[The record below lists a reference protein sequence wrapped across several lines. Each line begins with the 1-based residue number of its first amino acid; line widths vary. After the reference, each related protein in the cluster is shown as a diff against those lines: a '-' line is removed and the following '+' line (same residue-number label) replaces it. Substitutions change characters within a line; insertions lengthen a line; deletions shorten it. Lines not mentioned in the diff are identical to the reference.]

1 MDVPFDDL
9 PDELR
14 VRQRQPVAQPKT
26 SAVTSGRDVPL
37 DDLPEAVKPK
47 AVSRQPVA
55 RGGEFVPLEDLPS
68 QLITVDTIKDRAK
81 QERLNFQQQTGLAP
95 SRTAPVEG
103 TGGAAFGVFAVQ
115 GKQRQQNIE
124 ARKEQQKANEISFD
138 ELVKRDDY
146 FNIANSYMKA
156 VGQPTFD
163 SKKESREDFVNRFYS
178 QRRFAEFNT
187 VFGTIPELA
196 TLKNSGIEQQQ
207 AVALGRRLYEQ
218 AEAAPGKGRAAF
230 DIAKAIIADPTTY
243 AGVGFG
249 KAASSI
255 AVRQGAKK
263 LSEDV
268 ATRAIEKQALGK
280 TAKRVEVGVSA
291 GAEAAIAAGSDLTSQ
306 RAEIQTA
313 RIMGEP
319 EQEYSAA
326 RTALAATIGGVLSGV
341 VSAKTTKTP
350 TIKERGEII
359 GEELVRRNIT
369 PANPTA
375 PLTDAE
381 QKISGALSRD
391 FEDVHSQYVKAYGK
405 SLLNQ
410 IDPAAAVTDSKVQ
423 EAYSKTAVR
432 FALQL
437 MKDNPQQFGF
447 NPAKELVSDAVYRT
461 LSQVDKIDDAALEAA
476 INKVGLRPDQF
487 AAMTKTTASEAG
499 QILQSYSVAARAL
512 NRLRQID
519 PAFDKRMKDLY
530 GVDGDQTSALTKFG
544 EGIQRVERESK
555 ALITSG
561 IDTLARNLVGNTIG
575 VTMKTGVQMLE
586 GIRYSVGT
594 ALDAADGKKLATLRQ
609 TMGDSFKDAIGTF
622 YYMRK
627 NGLAEDITEKVL
639 ENNPSLL
646 SRISSAT
653 PDVDLNAVSNTRWE
667 QSLDKLS
674 RWSQTLNNAMDGMY
688 RRASFAASL
697 DRELRRV
704 GVDLYKDVLAQN
716 KDIPTSVLKRAL
728 DDSFKDTFSYSPQ
741 MYAKS
746 FSAFEDL
753 SERAGAYFVKGA
765 ELPTM
770 SLFIPFP
777 RFVTNAIAFQYKYS
791 PLGFVGATEYVAQAA
806 KLRAAGQLEKA
817 EMVAREGATK
827 AIQATVG
834 LGMLA
839 AAYDYRKNNLDS
851 NWNELKTPSGT
862 VDVKSIFPIAQY
874 LGLGDWFARDVANG
888 TGQAPSREIMESIVG
903 FKAPAGTQ
911 HTFLQSIQEV
921 FQSDE
926 KGAKALESLGK
937 ISGDFL
943 GRFTQP
949 FVTKQIF
956 DMFDLI
962 RGDEAIMARD
972 PNVLNADTMPGRMAE
987 AAVQRVQAK
996 LPVVKESLPPA
1007 VTRFK
1012 EQETPMKEG
1021 EFFNR
1026 LVGFRPIT
1034 EPTAAEKEIIKHSV
1048 DLYKVYGRPTG
1059 DKDFDRLFI
1068 QNVNKN
1074 ALDFVDSAIKRS
1086 DYSSFT
1092 SEQKQARINSAI
1104 EKAVEE
1110 AKKVTEATFAQE
1122 FPAKLNRIEYLR
1134 EPAKVKK
1141 IVNELYAKDHKGR
1154 TMEEDKAYDLLPK
1167 YKELALKPTK
1177 FAKGGMVQQMHQLFG
1192 R

>member
-1 MDVPFDDL
+1 
-9 PDELR
+9 
-14 VRQRQPVAQPKT
+14 
-26 SAVTSGRDVPL
+26 
-37 DDLPEAVKPK
+37 
-47 AVSRQPVA
+47 
-55 RGGEFVPLEDLPS
+55 
-68 QLITVDTIKDRAK
+68 
-81 QERLNFQQQTGLAP
+81 
-95 SRTAPVEG
+95 
-103 TGGAAFGVFAVQ
+103 
-115 GKQRQQNIE
+115 
-124 ARKEQQKANEISFD
+124 
-138 ELVKRDDY
+138 
-146 FNIANSYMKA
+146 
-156 VGQPTFD
+156 
-163 SKKESREDFVNRFYS
+163 
-178 QRRFAEFNT
+178 
-187 VFGTIPELA
+187 
-196 TLKNSGIEQQQ
+196 
-207 AVALGRRLYEQ
+207 
-218 AEAAPGKGRAAF
+218 
-230 DIAKAIIADPTTY
+230 
-243 AGVGFG
+243 
-249 KAASSI
+249 
-255 AVRQGAKK
+255 
-263 LSEDV
+263 
-268 ATRAIEKQALGK
+268 
-280 TAKRVEVGVSA
+280 
-291 GAEAAIAAGSDLTSQ
+291 
-306 RAEIQTA
+306 
-313 RIMGEP
+313 
-319 EQEYSAA
+319 
-326 RTALAATIGGVLSGV
+326 
-341 VSAKTTKTP
+341 
-350 TIKERGEII
+350 
-359 GEELVRRNIT
+359 
-369 PANPTA
+369 
-375 PLTDAE
+375 
-381 QKISGALSRD
+381 
-391 FEDVHSQYVKAYGK
+391 
-405 SLLNQ
+405 
-410 IDPAAAVTDSKVQ
+410 
-423 EAYSKTAVR
+423 
-432 FALQL
+432 
-437 MKDNPQQFGF
+437 
-447 NPAKELVSDAVYRT
+447 
-461 LSQVDKIDDAALEAA
+461 
-476 INKVGLRPDQF
+476 
-487 AAMTKTTASEAG
+487 MTKTTASEAG
-499 QILQSYSVAARAL
+499 QILQAYSVAAKAL
-512 NRLRQID
+512 KRMREID
-519 PAFDKRMKDLY
+519 PAFDKRMNELY
-530 GVDGDQTSALTKFG
+530 GVDNNQVSALTRFG
-544 EGIQRVERESK
+544 EGVRTVERTSK

-561 IDTLARNLVGNTIG
+561 IDTLARNIVGNTIG
-575 VTMKTGVQMLE
+575 VSMKTGVQMIE

-594 ALDAADGKKLATLRQ
+594 ALNAADGQKLATLNQ
-609 TMGDSFKDAIGTF
+609 TMGDAFKDAIGTF

-639 ENNPSLL
+639 QNNPSLL

-653 PDVDLNAVSNTRWE
+653 QDIDLNAVSNTRWE

-746 FSAFEDL
+746 FSAFEDKF
-753 SERAGAYFVKGA
+753 ERFGAQFVRFA
-765 ELPTM
+765 ETPGM
-770 SLFIPFP
+770 SLAIPFP

-791 PLGFVGATEYVAQAA
+791 PLGFVGATEYVTQAA
-806 KLRAAGQLEKA
+806 KLRAAGQFEKA

-827 AIQATVG
+827 AVQATVG

-874 LGLGDWFARDVANG
+874 LGLGDWFARNVANG
-888 TGQAPSREIMESIVG
+888 TGEAPNREIVESIIG

-911 HTFLQSIQEV
+911 HTLLQTIQDV
-921 FQSDE
+921 VGSDE
-926 KGAKALESLGK
+926 KFQKLLETFGK

-996 LPVVKESLPPA
+996 LPVVKESLPPTIA
-1007 VTRFK
+1007 RFREVSK
-1012 EQETPMKEG
+1012 DTETTDEEKARSQTPMKEG

-1177 FAKGGMVQQMHQLFG
+1177 YAKGGMVQQMHQLFG

>member
-1 MDVPFDDL
+1 MAFDPSSASLATSTFDPTTAQL
-9 PDELR
+9 RAFDPQSAKKIPDSVEEI
-14 VRQRQPVAQPKT
+14 RQEAAQ
-26 SAVTSGRDVPL
+26 
-37 DDLPEAVKPK
+37 
-47 AVSRQPVA
+47 A
-55 RGGEFVPLEDLPS
+55 RKEW
-68 QLITVDTIKDRAK
+68 
-81 QERLNFQQQTGLAP
+81 QQTGLAP
-95 SRTAPVEG
+95 STMAPVEG
-103 TGGAAFGVFAVQ
+103 AGGAAFGVFAAQ
-115 GKQRQQNIE
+115 GKQQRQQNIE
-124 ARKEQQKANEISFD
+124 ARKEEKKALQISY
-138 ELVKRDDY
+138 EQLIARDDY
-146 FNIANSYMKA
+146 LDIINKGMKA
-156 VGQPTFD
+156 VGEPAFNPD
-163 SKKESREDFVNRFYS
+163 KETRKEFVDRAYTNR
-178 QRRFAEFNT
+178 RLTENNT
-187 VFGTIPELA
+187 VFGLVPELIA
-196 TLKNSGIEQQQ
+196 LKNSGADSATQI
-207 AVALGRRLYEQ
+207 ALFRQLYEK
-218 AEAAPGKGRAAF
+218 AEDNPNKFKAGVDIGRA
-230 DIAKAIIADPTTY
+230 ILSDPSTY
-243 AGVGFG
+243 LGLGFG

-268 ATRAIEKQALGK
+268 ATRAIEKQALGR
-280 TAKRVEVGVSA
+280 TAKRAEVGVSA
-291 GAEAAIAAGSDLTSQ
+291 GAEAAIAGAADITSQ
-306 RAEIQTA
+306 RAEIETA

-319 EQEYSAA
+319 VPEYSAT
-326 RTALAATIGGVLSGV
+326 RTLMSATIGGVISGA
-341 VSAKTTKTP
+341 VSAKTTKVP

-359 GEELVRRNIT
+359 GEELVRRNVT
-369 PANPTA
+369 TSNPTA

-410 IDPAAAVTDSKVQ
+410 VDPAAAVTDSKVQ

-437 MKDNPQQFGF
+437 MKDKPEQFGF

-461 LSQVDKIDDAALEAA
+461 LSQIDKIDDAALEAA

-499 QILQSYSVAARAL
+499 QILQSYSVAAKAL

-530 GVDGDQTSALTKFG
+530 GVDGDQASALTKFG

-561 IDTLARNLVGNTIG
+561 IDTLARNIVGNTIG
-575 VTMKTGVQMLE
+575 VSMKTGVQMLE

-594 ALDAADGKKLATLRQ
+594 ALSAAEGQKLTTLRQ
-609 TMGDSFKDAIGTF
+609 TMGDSFKDAMGTF

-653 PDVDLNAVSNTRWE
+653 QDTDLNDVS
-667 QSLDKLS
+667 KLA

-697 DRELRRV
+697 DKELRRV

-716 KDIPTSVLKRAL
+716 KDIPTSVLKKAL
-728 DDSFKDTFSYSPQ
+728 DDSFKDTFSYTPQ

-746 FSAFEDL
+746 FSSFEDAFE
-753 SERAGAYFVKGA
+753 RVGAQFVRVA
-765 ELPTM
+765 EAPGM
-770 SLFIPFP
+770 SLAIPFP

-791 PLGFVGATEYVAQAA
+791 PLGFVGATEYATKVAS
-806 KLRAAGQLEKA
+806 LRAAGQLEKA

-839 AAYDYRKNNLDS
+839 AAYDYRKNNLDKP
-851 NWNELKTPSGT
+851 WNELQTSGGT
-862 VDVKSIFPIAQY
+862 TDVKAIFPIAPY
-874 LGLGDWFARDVANG
+874 LAVADWLARDVAGG
-888 TGQAPSREIMESIVG
+888 TGQAPKKEIMESVLG
-903 FKAPAGTQ
+903 FKVPAGTQ
-911 HTFLQSIQEV
+911 HTFLETIQNLFE
-921 FQSDE
+921 SDE
-926 KGAKALESLGK
+926 KGDKLLEGLGK
-937 ISGDFL
+937 TAGDFM

-962 RGDEAIMARD
+962 RGDEAVMARD
-972 PNVLNADTMPGRMAE
+972 PNVLTAETGTGRMAE

-1007 VTRFK
+1007 VVRFEEK
-1012 EQETPMKEG
+1012 ETPSKEG

-1026 LVGFRPIT
+1026 LVGFRTTPKRT
-1034 EPTAAEKEIIKHSV
+1034 EAEQEIIKNST
-1048 DLYKVYGRPTG
+1048 DLYKVYGRPSG
-1059 DKDFDRLFI
+1059 DKEFDRLFI
-1068 QNVNKN
+1068 QNTNKN
-1074 ALDFVDSAIKRS
+1074 AIDFVNSVIKRP
-1086 DYSSFT
+1086 DYVSGTSEEKKQTIDNAIREAVKFATADTEGQFAQDFPEKIDRIRYLRLT
-1092 SEQKQARINSAI
+1092 SEQK
-1104 EKAVEE
+1104 
-1110 AKKVTEATFAQE
+1110 
-1122 FPAKLNRIEYLR
+1122 
-1134 EPAKVKK
+1134 K
-1141 IVNELYAKDHKGR
+1141 IVNQRYAREHGGK
-1154 TMEEDKAYDLLPK
+1154 TMEEDKAYKLLPQ
-1167 YKELALKPTK
+1167 YSDFGATK

>member
-1 MDVPFDDL
+1 MALDFSKFGTPVESSSALDFSKFGTPVEPSST
-9 PDELR
+9 PDFSKFGT
-14 VRQRQPVAQPKT
+14 PV
-26 SAVTSGRDVPL
+26 
-37 DDLPEAVKPK
+37 
-47 AVSRQPVA
+47 
-55 RGGEFVPLEDLPS
+55 GGTP
-68 QLITVDTIKDRAK
+68 DTIEKIRKEAADARK
-81 QERLNFQQQTGLAP
+81 RWQSTELAP
-95 SRTAPVEG
+95 STTAPVEG
-103 TGGAAFGVFAVQ
+103 TGGAAFGVFASQ
-115 GKQRQQNIE
+115 NRQQRQQNIQV
-124 ARKEQQKANEISFD
+124 RKEEQKALEIPYQ
-138 ELVKRDDY
+138 ELITRDDY
-146 FNIANSYMKA
+146 LDVINKGMKA
-156 VGQPTFD
+156 VGERPFD
-163 SKKESREDFVNRFYS
+163 PAKETRKQFVDRAYTNRRLTEY
-178 QRRFAEFNT
+178 NN
-187 VFGTIPELA
+187 VFGLVPELIA
-196 TLKNSGIEQQQ
+196 IKNSGADKANQIAQFRQLYSE
-207 AVALGRRLYEQ
+207 AEDNPNKLKAGLDVAYAILTDASTYLG
-218 AEAAPGKGRAAF
+218 F
-230 DIAKAIIADPTTY
+230 
-243 AGVGFG
+243 GFG

-255 AVRQGAKK
+255 
-263 LSEDV
+263 V
-268 ATRAIEKQALGK
+268 ARTGVKSLAEEATTRAAQKTALGK
-280 TAKRVEVGVSA
+280 RAKLAEVGVSA
-291 GAEAAIAAGSDLTSQ
+291 GTESAIGGASYATQLRLDQETARQQGKEVPEFSAAG
-306 RAEIQTA
+306 
-313 RIMGEP
+313 
-319 EQEYSAA
+319 AA
-326 RTALAATIGGVLSGV
+326 MATLLPGV
-341 VSAKTTKTP
+341 VSGAVSAKLTKAP

-375 PLTDAE
+375 PLTKDEEA
-381 QKISGALSRD
+381 ISNALSKD
-391 FEDVHSQYVKAYGK
+391 FETVHSQYVKAYGK
-405 SLLNQ
+405 ALLNEV
-410 IDPAAAVTDSKVQ
+410 DPAAAVTDSKVQ

-437 MKDNPQQFGF
+437 MKDNPEQFGF
-447 NPAKELVSDAVYRT
+447 NPAKELVSDAINRT
-461 LSQVDKIDDAALEAA
+461 LSQVDKIDDAALESA
-476 INKVGLRPDQF
+476 INKAGLRPDQF

-499 QILQSYSVAARAL
+499 QILQAYSVAAKAL
-512 NRLRQID
+512 KRMREID
-519 PAFDKRMKDLY
+519 PAFDKRMNELY
-530 GVDGDQTSALTKFG
+530 GVDNNQVSALTRFG
-544 EGIQRVERESK
+544 EGVRTVERTSK

-561 IDTLARNLVGNTIG
+561 IDTLARNIVGNTIG
-575 VTMKTGVQMLE
+575 VSMKTGVQMLE

>member
-1 MDVPFDDL
+1 MRF
-9 PDELR
+9 
-14 VRQRQPVAQPKT
+14 
-26 SAVTSGRDVPL
+26 VPL
-37 DDLPEAVKPK
+37 SEATNEQEQAQTKPL
-47 AVSRQPVA
+47 R
-55 RGGEFVPLEDLPS
+55 FVPLEAEPTTTAKFVPVS
-68 QLITVDTIKDRAK
+68 QAMSVDEIRQQAAADRK
-81 QERLNFQQQTGLAP
+81 KFQQETGLAP
-95 SRTAPVEG
+95 STMAPVEG

-115 GKQRQQNIE
+115 GRQRQQNIE
-124 ARKEQQKANEISFD
+124 ARREQQKANEISFD
-138 ELVKRDDY
+138 EIVKRDDY
-146 FNIANSYMKA
+146 FNIANSFMKA

-163 SKKESREDFVNRFYS
+163 SKKETREDFVNRFYS

-218 AEAAPGKGRAAF
+218 AGAAPSTGRAAF
-230 DIAKAIIADPTTY
+230 DIAKAIISDPTTY
-243 AGVGFG
+243 AGLGFG

-255 AVRQGAKK
+255 AVRQGVKK

-268 ATRAIEKQALGK
+268 ATRAIEKQALGR
-280 TAKRVEVGVSA
+280 TAKRAEVGVSA
-291 GAEAAIAAGSDLTSQ
+291 GAEAAIAAGADLTSQ

-319 EQEYSAA
+319 EQEYSAT
-326 RTALAATIGGVLSGV
+326 RTAMAATLGGVLSGV
-341 VSAKTTKTP
+341 VSAKATKVP
-350 TIKERGEII
+350 TIKERGELI

-375 PLTDAE
+375 PLTEAE

-410 IDPAAAVTDSKVQ
+410 VDPAAAVTDSKVQ

-437 MKDNPQQFGF
+437 MKDKPEQFGF

-499 QILQSYSVAARAL
+499 QILQSYSVAAKAL

-530 GVDGDQTSALTKFG
+530 GVDGDQASALTRFG

-561 IDTLARNLVGNTIG
+561 IDTLARNIVGNTIG
-575 VTMKTGVQMLE
+575 VSMKTGVQMLE

-594 ALDAADGKKLATLRQ
+594 ALSAADGQKLTTLRQ
-609 TMGDSFKDAIGTF
+609 TMGDAFKDAMGTF

-627 NGLAEDITEKVL
+627 NGLAEDVTEKVL

-646 SRISSAT
+646 SRISTAT
-653 PDVDLNAVSNTRWE
+653 QDTELNDVS
-667 QSLDKLS
+667 KLA

-697 DRELRRV
+697 DKELRRV

-716 KDIPTSVLKRAL
+716 KDIPTSVLKKAL
-728 DDSFKDTFSYSPQ
+728 DDSFKDTFSYTPQ

-746 FSAFEDL
+746 FSSFEDAFE
-753 SERAGAYFVKGA
+753 RVGAQFVRVA
-765 ELPTM
+765 EAPGM
-770 SLFIPFP
+770 SLAIPFP

-791 PLGFVGATEYVAQAA
+791 PLGFIGATEYATKAA
-806 KLRAAGQLEKA
+806 SLRAAGQLEKA

-839 AAYDYRKNNLDS
+839 AAYDYRKNNLDKP
-851 NWNELKTPSGT
+851 WNELQTSGGT
-862 VDVKSIFPIAQY
+862 TDVKAIFPIAPY
-874 LGLGDWFARDVANG
+874 LAVADWLARDVAGG
-888 TGQAPSREIMESIVG
+888 TGQAPKKDIMESVLG
-903 FKAPAGTQ
+903 FKMPAGTQ
-911 HTFLQSIQEV
+911 HTFLETIQNLFE
-921 FQSDE
+921 SDE
-926 KGAKALESLGK
+926 KGTVFLEGLGK
-937 ISGDFL
+937 TAGDFL

-962 RGDEAIMARD
+962 RGDEAVMARD
-972 PNVLNADTMPGRMAE
+972 PNVLSAETGTGRMAE

-996 LPVVKESLPPA
+996 LPVVKEALPPA
-1007 VTRFK
+1007 IVRFE
-1012 EQETPMKEG
+1012 EQETPSKEG

-1026 LVGFRPIT
+1026 LVGFRTTPKR
-1034 EPTAAEKEIIKHSV
+1034 TAAEEEIIKHST
-1048 DLYKVYGRPTG
+1048 DLYKVYGNPSG
-1059 DKDFDRLFI
+1059 DKEFDRLFI
-1068 QNVNKN
+1068 QNTNKY
-1074 ALDFVDSAIKRS
+1074 ALDFVNERISRPEYASYTSEEKKRAIDGAIK
-1086 DYSSFT
+1086 
-1092 SEQKQARINSAI
+1092 
-1104 EKAVEE
+1104 KAVEFSKE
-1110 AKKVTEATFAQE
+1110 ETEGQFAQD
-1122 FPAKLNRIEYLR
+1122 FPEKIDRIRYLSLSS
-1134 EPAKVKK
+1134 EEKK
-1141 IVNELYAKDHKGR
+1141 IVNKRYAKDHGGR
-1154 TMEEDKAYDLLPK
+1154 TMEEDKAYNLLPQYADFAMFK
-1167 YKELALKPTK
+1167 Y
-1177 FAKGGMVQQMHQLFG
+1177 AKGGVVQQMHQLFG

>member
-1 MDVPFDDL
+1 MATFDPDAYLSRSSKPFD
-9 PDELR
+9 PDAYLSK
-14 VRQRQPVAQPKT
+14 QTAPASTPKT
-26 SAVTSGRDVPL
+26 FDPDAYLKSGTP
-37 DDLPEAVKPK
+37 
-47 AVSRQPVA
+47 
-55 RGGEFVPLEDLPS
+55 
-68 QLITVDTIKDRAK
+68 DTIEKIRQEATNARK
-81 QERLNFQQQTGLAP
+81 QWQSTELAP
-95 SRTAPVEG
+95 STTAPVEG
-103 TGGAAFGVFAVQ
+103 TGGAAFGVFAAQ

-124 ARKEQQKANEISFD
+124 VRKEQQKALEIPYQ
-138 ELVKRDDY
+138 ELITRDDY
-146 FNIANSYMKA
+146 LDVINKGMKA
-156 VGQPTFD
+156 VGEPAFD
-163 SKKESREDFVNRFYS
+163 PDKETRKQFVDRAYTNRRLTEY
-178 QRRFAEFNT
+178 NT
-187 VFGTIPELA
+187 VFGMVPELIA
-196 TLKNSGIEQQQ
+196 IKNSGADKATQI
-207 AVALGRRLYEQ
+207 ALFRQLYEESESNPNKLK
-218 AEAAPGKGRAAF
+218 AGL
-230 DIAKAIIADPTTY
+230 DIARAIVTDPMTY
-243 AGVGFG
+243 LGVGVG
-249 KAASSI
+249 KAASGI
-255 AVRQGAKK
+255 AVRKGVQS
-263 LSEDV
+263 LSEE
-268 ATRAIEKQALGK
+268 ATTRAAEKLALGR

-291 GAEAAIAAGSDLTSQ
+291 GAEAAIGLGSNITQQ
-306 RAEIQTA
+306 RLDQETA
-313 RIMGEP
+313 RRQGKEVP
-319 EQEYSAA
+319 EFSAA
-326 RTALAATIGGVLSGV
+326 SAAMSTVLSGV
-341 VSAKTTKTP
+341 VSGVVSAKATKVP

-410 IDPAAAVTDSKVQ
+410 VDPAAAVTDSKVQ

-437 MKDNPQQFGF
+437 MKDSPQQFGF

-499 QILQSYSVAARAL
+499 QILQSYSVAAKAL

-530 GVDGDQTSALTKFG
+530 GADDNQTSALTKFG

-575 VTMKTGVQMLE
+575 VSMKTGVQMLE

-594 ALDAADGKKLATLRQ
+594 ALSAADGQKLTTLRQ
-609 TMGDSFKDAIGTF
+609 TMGDSFKDALGTF

-627 NGLAEDITEKVL
+627 NGLAEDVTEKVL
-639 ENNPSLL
+639 QNNPSML
-646 SRISSAT
+646 SRISTAT
-653 PDVDLNAVSNTRWE
+653 QDTDLDNVSR
-667 QSLDKLS
+667 LA

-688 RRASFAASL
+688 RRASFTASL
-697 DRELRRV
+697 DKELRRV

-716 KDIPTSVLKRAL
+716 KDIPTSVLKKAL
-728 DDSFKDTFSYSPQ
+728 DDSFKDTFSYTPQ

-746 FSAFEDL
+746 FSAFEDAF
-753 SERAGAYFVKGA
+753 ERVGSQFVRVA
-765 ELPTM
+765 EAPGM
-770 SLFIPFP
+770 SLVIPFP

-791 PLGFVGATEYVAQAA
+791 PLGFVGATEYAASAA

-839 AAYDYRKNNLDS
+839 AAYDYRKNNLDKP
-851 NWNELKTPSGT
+851 WNELQTSGGT
-862 VDVKSIFPIAQY
+862 TDVKAIFPIAPY
-874 LGLGDWFARDVANG
+874 LAVADWLARDVAGG
-888 TGQAPSREIMESIVG
+888 TGQAPKREIMESVLG
-903 FKAPAGTQ
+903 FKMPAGTQ
-911 HTFLQSIQEV
+911 NTFLQTIQDLFE
-921 FQSDE
+921 SDE
-926 KGAKALESLGK
+926 KGDKLLEALGK
-937 ISGDFL
+937 TAGDFM

-962 RGDEAIMARD
+962 RGDEAVMARD
-972 PNVLNADTMPGRMAE
+972 PNVLSAETGAGRMAE

-1007 VTRFK
+1007 VVRFE
-1012 EQETPMKEG
+1012 EQETPSKEG

-1026 LVGFRPIT
+1026 LVGFRPT
-1034 EPTAAEKEIIKHSV
+1034 PKRTQAEEEIIKHST
-1048 DLYKVYGRPTG
+1048 DLYKVYGRPSG

-1068 QNVNKN
+1068 QNTNKN
-1074 ALDFVDSAIKRS
+1074 AIDFVNSVIKRP
-1086 DYSSFT
+1086 DYVSGT
-1092 SEQKQARINSAI
+1092 SEEKKQTIDNAI
-1104 EKAVEE
+1104 REAVKI
-1110 AKKVTEATFAQE
+1110 AKTDTEGQFAQD
-1122 FPAKLNRIEYLR
+1122 FPDKIDRIRYLR
-1134 EPAKVKK
+1134 LTSEEKK
-1141 IVNELYAKDHKGR
+1141 IVNQRYAREHGGK
-1154 TMEEDKAYDLLPK
+1154 TMEEDKAYKLLPQ
-1167 YKELALKPTK
+1167 YSDFGATK